1 MLGGNPWEPVMTSAP
16 ILIKRYARARL
27 YDPAGRRYLTLEE
40 LRQWRRNGVAFVV
53 IDVETG
59 ADVTRVLLA

>member
-1 MLGGNPWEPVMTSAP
+1 MTSAP

-27 YDPAGRRYLTLEE
+27 YDPAGRRYSTLKE
-40 LRQWRRNGVAFVV
+40 LRRWRRSGVAFTV

>member
-1 MLGGNPWEPVMTSAP
+1 MTSAP

-27 YDPAGRRYLTLEE
+27 YDPAGRPYLTIEE
-40 LRQWRRNGVAFVV
+40 LRRWRRNGVAFVV

>member
-1 MLGGNPWEPVMTSAP
+1 MTSAP

-27 YDPAGRRYLTLEE
+27 YDPAGRRYLTIEE
-40 LRQWRRNGVAFVV
+40 LRRWRRNGVAFV

>member
-1 MLGGNPWEPVMTSAP
+1 MPSAP

-27 YDPAGRRYLTLEE
+27 YDAARRRYVSVDE
-40 LRQWRRNGVAFVV
+40 LRRWRRNGVSFIVL
-53 IDVETG
+53 DVETG

>member
-1 MLGGNPWEPVMTSAP
+1 MTSAP

-27 YDPAGRRYLTLEE
+27 YDPAGRRYLTIEE
-40 LRQWRRNGVAFVV
+40 LRRWRRSGVAFTV

>member
-1 MLGGNPWEPVMTSAP
+1 MPSAP

-27 YDPAGRRYLTLEE
+27 YDTAHRRYVSIDEP
-40 LRQWRRNGVAFVV
+40 RQWRRNGVSFVV
-53 IDVETG
+53 QDVETG